1 MGEQITGANIQLQ
14 HHRRFLDFRRQDYII
29 RTETF
34 EEAYDSGSDE
44 QKKTL
49 RSFLIKPNPDSLRAT
64 IVEIMLGGTLTMTVL
79 KKIAQKYHV
88 LNYSRMTKF
97 ELEDEL
103 LSLGVK
109 L

>member
-1 MGEQITGANIQLQ
+1 MGKQVTGIDVQSR
-14 HHRRFLDFRRQDYII
+14 HHRLFLDFRRQDYII

-34 EEAYDSGSDE
+34 EEAYDSGTDE
-44 QKKTL
+44 QKTIL
-49 RSFLIKPNPDSLRAT
+49 RSFLDKPDPDRLQAT
-64 IVEIMLGGTLTMTVL
+64 IVEIMLGGTFTMSTL
-79 KKIAQKYHV
+79 KKIAQKYRV